1 MGHLYSSNLNE
12 VSLSLGRSGTIVMEF
27 LQSVF
32 LMLTEST
39 GFFPLLCSKAPRGQ
53 RSLCRTDSEWLSV
66 LSHSASMQPQSFLP
80 HVQRAELSR
89 RSPQLPAH
97 RMVQNASSTCGL
109 HFRSC
114 GQQCLSPT
122 GKWFAC
128 GSSWSVFIYTI
139 LLQVLSC
146 WAFWKGSSQ
155 LMSLETHMSKS

>member
-89 RSPQLPAH
+89 RSPQLPAR
-97 RMVQNASSTCGL
+97 RMVQNAVLVTYRKMICVW
-109 HFRSC
+109 
-114 GQQCLSPT
+114 QQLVCVHIYNLTASVIMLSFLEGFIAAHVPWNPYVKILT
-122 GKWFAC
+122 GH
-128 GSSWSVFIYTI
+128 T
-139 LLQVLSC
+139 
-146 WAFWKGSSQ
+146 
-155 LMSLETHMSKS
+155 